1 VRNTHTH
8 THIER
13 VGGRKRDTHTHT
25 HRERDRNKAMN
36 ASNSELTPLLVF
48 NSKPGLLLA
57 AVT

>member
-1 VRNTHTH
+1 MR
-8 THIER
+8 ER
-13 VGGRKRDTHTHT
+13 ERERKRERE
-25 HRERDRNKAMN
+25 RERDSNKAMN